1 VSGRTLAYQPALDG
15 LRALA
20 VALVLCFH
28 GGFTWMTGGYV
39 GVSVFFTLSGYLITS
54 LLLVEHDRTGRIDLR
69 SFYTRRVKRLL
80 PASLVLLAVVVL
92 AAAFGAWRWDRALTR
107 DVVGSALQV
116 ENWVKL
122 FGDASYAD
130 LVNASLGRVAPLE
143 HYWSLS
149 IEEQFYWVWPL
160 VMLAVLRRARSRRR
174 VTMSVGAMALVGA
187 IAAPVIA
194 AVWGGDAAY
203 WSTPARMGEILVGA
217 ALAALLHEGRRVPR
231 TVGRAAPLALVVV
244 LVAAVTWP
252 AASGPAYRGWL
263 PVFALASTTL
273 IAGLQ
278 VDGPVRRLLSLQ
290 PLVWLGTISY
300 GVYLYHWP
308 IFAVVTADRVSL
320 DGAAL
325 FALRV
330 GITLIAA
337 VMSYRLIERPIRR
350 SAAVGWR
357 PVLTG
362 AAASLAVAVAA
373 IVMVPA
379 RTGTWVAAADAEVAA
394 AADIESVS
402 GSLAPLVPV
411 TTLAALSES
420 APSETAPSE
429 SAPSESA
436 PSESAP
442 SESAPSESSPPAA
455 APTAPTTTVGATAPL
470 VPVPAVSRPVRIV
483 VVGDSTAQST
493 AEGLVAWAAD
503 HRDIARVRPAATPGC
518 GFLRDGVVP
527 TDGSIDWVEPCRLL
541 LDDQLPAVLADTQ
554 PDVVML
560 MVTMRDVEN
569 RVWSDGEGPL
579 DPLDP
584 RYRERMLVAYR
595 TMAGRLVGAGVPR
608 IAWVLPPKP
617 IAPFE
622 GAQRVMRDPA
632 RYEVQHDVIRQ
643 VAAEYP
649 DVVRVVDLDGW
660 LTAAGRRVDTGLRP
674 DGLHWSP
681 EGSYWVSDSF
691 LVGSLVDAAI
701 DP

>member
-1 VSGRTLAYQPALDG
+1 MSERTLAYQPALDG

-20 VALVLCFH
+20 VVLVLCFH
-28 GGFTWMTGGYV
+28 GGFTWMTGAYV

-69 SFYTRRVKRLL
+69 GFYTRRVKRLL
-80 PASLVLLAVVVL
+80 PASLVLLAVVVI

-107 DVVGSALQV
+107 DVLGSALQV

-160 VMLAVLRRARSRRR
+160 VMLAVVRRARSHRG
-174 VTMSVGAMALVGA
+174 VTAAVGAMAVAGA
-187 IAAPVIA
+187 VAAPVIA
-194 AVWGGDAAY
+194 AVWGADAAY

-217 ALAALLHEGRRVPR
+217 ALAAVLHRGRPVPR
-231 TVGRAAPLALVVV
+231 VAGWMAPLPLVVV
-244 LVAAVTWP
+244 LIAAVTWP

-263 PVFALASTTL
+263 PVFALGSAAL

-278 VDGPVRRLLSLQ
+278 IDGPVRRLLSLR
-290 PLVWLGTISY
+290 PVVWVGTISY

-325 FALRV
+325 FGLRV
-330 GITLIAA
+330 ALTVAAA
-337 VMSYRLIERPIRR
+337 VVSYRLIERPIRR
-350 SAAVGWR
+350 STPVGWR
-357 PVLTG
+357 PVLVG
-362 AAASLAVAVAA
+362 AAASIVVAVAA
-373 IVMVPA
+373 VVVVVPA
-379 RTGTWVAAADAEVAA
+379 RSGTWVASTAADVAA
-394 AADIESVS
+394 AADIEPVS

-411 TTLAALSES
+411 S
-420 APSETAPSE
+420 TAP
-429 SAPSESA
+429 
-436 PSESAP
+436 
-442 SESAPSESSPPAA
+442 AA
-455 APTAPTTTVGATAPL
+455 TIVPTPTTVPTPAPTAVPSVPVPSVPVPSVPVPS

-503 HRDIARVRPAATPGC
+503 HRDVARVRPVATPGC

-541 LDDQLPAVLADTQ
+541 LDDQLPGVLAETQ

-569 RVWSDGEGPL
+569 RIWNDAEGPL

-584 RYRERMLVAYR
+584 RYRERLLAAYRAMAERLVA
-595 TMAGRLVGAGVPR
+595 AGVPR
-608 IAWVLPPKP
+608 LAWVLPPKP

-632 RYEVQHDVIRQ
+632 RYAVQHEVIRQ

-649 DVVRVVDLDGW
+649 ESVRVVDLDDW

-681 EGSYWVSDSF
+681 EGSYWVSDAF
-691 LVGSLVDAAI
+691 LAGSLVGVAI
-701 DP
+701 AP